1 MTHCIKKRVGL
12 PLLVVKQVVGIWIIL
27 HLLVFQTAEKE
38 ATNLVFGDS
47 PEDLEAGEVVVG
59 VFYDRVVDGQA
70 GGGVCR
76 LRDGVRRLS

>member
-12 PLLVVKQVVGIWIIL
+12 PLLVVKQVVGIWITD
-27 HLLVFQTAEKE
+27 LLVFQTAEKE

-59 VFYDRVVDGQA
+59 VFYDRVVYGQA